1 MMMPLLVQRSATD
14 GQWNGPM
21 EKACEDVYYKIKL
34 TNNLIV
40 TTMKL
45 KRISDLFRPWMENRQ
60 KKRKQ
65 QQREKKKK

>member
-1 MMMPLLVQRSATD
+1 
-14 GQWNGPM
+14 M

-34 TNNLIV
+34 TNNLLV